1 MVNTVNGVKQF
12 FDVEI
17 SKLGGEMSQDDK
29 IIKQIEEAAAKQSK
43 EVVVLRL
50 YITGATPKSARAIAN
65 IKRICDE
72 YLPGRYQLEVID
84 LYQKPEATKQEDV
97 VVAPTLVKKLSSA
110 TETPDSDLSDLEHV
124 LKGLDIRNEE
134 K

>member
-1 MVNTVNGVKQF
+1 
-12 FDVEI
+12 
-17 SKLGGEMSQDDK
+17 MSEESQQDR
-29 IIKQIEEAAAKQSK
+29 IIKQIEEAAAKRSK

-84 LYQKPEATKQEDV
+84 IYQKPEATRAEDV
-97 VVAPTLVKKLSSA
+97 VVAPTLVKSFPLPLKRLIG
-110 TETPDSDLSDLEHV
+110 DLSDLEHV
-124 LKGLDIRNEE
+124 LKGLDIRIEE
-134 K
+134 KEE